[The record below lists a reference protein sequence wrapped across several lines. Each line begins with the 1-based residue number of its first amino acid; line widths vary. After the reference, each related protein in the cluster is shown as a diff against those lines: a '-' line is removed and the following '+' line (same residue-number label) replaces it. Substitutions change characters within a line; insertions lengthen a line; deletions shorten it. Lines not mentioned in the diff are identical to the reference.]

1 MEKDEMRRR
10 MQELIDLGS
19 KYAKPGDKKILDSI
33 ALLREAVDSLD
44 VATDKELKQL
54 SMLLSLLPEE

>member
-1 MEKDEMRRR
+1 